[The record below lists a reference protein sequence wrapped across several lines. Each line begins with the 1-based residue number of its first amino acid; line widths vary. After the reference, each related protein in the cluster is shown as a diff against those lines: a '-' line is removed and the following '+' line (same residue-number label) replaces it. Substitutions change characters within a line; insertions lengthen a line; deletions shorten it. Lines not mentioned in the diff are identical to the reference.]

1 MNTLPN
7 DMLDVIY
14 GMKHALEMKKVC
26 EEIEN
31 KKQED
36 INYLHN
42 LLIDYEYDNNI
53 YYYEPEK
60 IIELITI
67 LRNEGEFDE
76 SYLRNYIDNIIQ
88 NLNEFHN
95 IYDPEISIID
105 REYYIENKFI
115 NSYWYFLKYNNT
127 WT

>member
-14 GMKHALEMKKVC
+14 GMKHAMEMKDIC
-26 EEIEN
+26 REIET
-31 KKQED
+31 KKQD
-36 INYLHN
+36 QIGYLHD
-42 LLIDYEYDNNI
+42 LLTDYEYDNNI

-76 SYLRNYIDNIIQ
+76 SYLINYIDNIIHD
-88 NLNEFHN
+88 LNSFHN

-105 REYYIENKFI
+105 KEYYIENKFI
-115 NSYWYFLKYNNT
+115 NSYWYFLKYNN
-127 WT
+127 